1 VHTLLACSTFALTV
15 SLAVGRPRVGA
26 SFRVGPATSA
36 LGGALLLL
44 SAGTVGPSDL
54 FTTANTLWRPL
65 VTILSIMLT
74 TAAAS
79 RVGVIDR
86 LAHLVFCRCG
96 MSPQKLF
103 AAVFVLSLATAS
115 ILNNDAAVLLLTPL
129 VIAFI
134 TTRYPGQPRL
144 VVPFAFAVFMAA
156 GVAPFVVSNPMNVI
170 VASYAGLDF
179 NAYTTRM
186 LPISILGSLISFLLL
201 RRLFARDLTQQ
212 PRDVAAQS
220 SPDGLSVA
228 QKWMVALLVGVIGSY
243 PVVASIDG
251 SAIWIVSATGAV
263 LALLLTRYRGQA
275 SPWDVLRR
283 DVAWEILI
291 FLPAMFVLAIGLRNV
306 GLVDYLAAWY
316 AEAGVGVIGATAA
329 LGSAALNNHPMALVN
344 TLALGARPDV
354 DARVFLAA
362 LIGGDLGP
370 RLLPIGSLA
379 GLIWL
384 ESCRRRGVE
393 IPLGQFVTVG
403 ATLTIPTLIAS
414 LTLLAW
420 L

>member
-1 VHTLLACSTFALTV
+1 MHTLLACSTFALTV

-212 PRDVAAQS
+212 PRDVAAES

>member
-1 VHTLLACSTFALTV
+1 VHTLLACSTFALAV
-15 SLAVGRPRVGA
+15 SLAVGRPRLGA
-26 SFRVGPATSA
+26 SFQFGPATSA
-36 LGGALLLL
+36 LAGALLLL
-44 SAGTVGPSDL
+44 TAGTVGASDL
-54 FTTANTLWRPL
+54 VTTATTLWRPL

-79 RVGVIDR
+79 RVGVIDG
-86 LAHLVFCRCG
+86 LAHIVFRRCDA
-96 MSPQKLF
+96 SPRTLF
-103 AAVFVLSLATAS
+103 AAVFALSLATAS
-115 ILNNDAAVLLLTPL
+115 VLNNDAAVLLLTPL
-129 VIAFI
+129 VIAFVK
-134 TTRYPGQPRL
+134 TRYPGQSRL

-179 NAYTTRM
+179 NGYTARM
-186 LPISILGSLISFLLL
+186 LPISLLGSLISFLLL
-201 RRLFARDLTQQ
+201 RRLFARELTQP
-212 PRDVAAQS
+212 PRNVVARS
-220 SPDGLSVA
+220 GPRGLSVA
-228 QKWMVALLVGVIGSY
+228 QKWMLALLVGVIGSY
-243 PVVASIDG
+243 PIVASIDG
-251 SAIWIVSATGAV
+251 STIWIVSATGAA
-263 LALLLTRYRGQA
+263 LALLLTRYRGQT

-283 DVAWEILI
+283 DVAWEILV

-306 GLVDYLAAWY
+306 GLVDYLTTWY
-316 AEAGVGVIGATAA
+316 ADAGVGLIGVTSA

-344 TLALGARPDV
+344 TLALGARPDA
-354 DARVFLAA
+354 DARTFLAA

-393 IPLGQFVTVG
+393 IPLRQFVTVG
-403 ATLTIPTLIAS
+403 ATLTIPTLVAS
-414 LTLLAW
+414 LTLLTW